1 MKNIIELG
9 FIPKQSGGKHQ
20 SNIVYSIKGLA
31 PTICATIGDKYYCNI
46 VVYKKP
52 KYLVVAQRG
61 RAYKGLRTRLEPNF
75 NNICNTLTT
84 VQKDNYI
91 LEIISYE

>member
-1 MKNIIELG
+1 MSNIIELG
-9 FIPKQSGGKHQ
+9 FIPKGNNGGKHQ
-20 SNIVYSIKGLA
+20 SNVVYSIMGIS

-46 VVYKKP
+46 VVYKQP

-61 RAYKGLRTRLEPNF
+61 RAYKGQGTKLEPNF
-75 NNICNTLTT
+75 NGYCNTLTT

-91 LEIISYE
+91 MEIT